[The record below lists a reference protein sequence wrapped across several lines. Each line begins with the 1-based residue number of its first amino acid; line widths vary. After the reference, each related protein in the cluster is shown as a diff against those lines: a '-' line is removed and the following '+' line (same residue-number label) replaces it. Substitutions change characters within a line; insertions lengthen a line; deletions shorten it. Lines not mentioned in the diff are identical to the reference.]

1 MKFVLIGALAV
12 ASTLSC
18 AADAPDEAA
27 AALKRLDHRVT
38 VAEKQARAS
47 AASLRAV
54 RTEAAAATALLE
66 SVQAS
71 LATQAKELN
80 ALRASQTTVGAKVD
94 DIAQLGEVR
103 SAELAGTVASRTF
116 VFAAILGLAFA
127 VLAGGYFFIRK
138 RRAQRDG
145 DLTTQLDYVRATTRQ
160 SEERAA
166 IADSVVAGQLT
177 EVVKKLME
185 AQAMP
190 STGEATT
197 TTEVDHNLP
206 LKLAD
211 EIHRMRKRLETLPQE
226 TKGLTPL
233 KKSLERL
240 EAELANYGYELVDHT
255 GRPYSENLSLKA
267 RFVPSDHLGPEER
280 VISKVVSPQVNHKG
294 VMVRMADV
302 EVSIGS

>member
-1 MKFVLIGALAV
+1 MKFVLFGALAF
-12 ASTLSC
+12 ASTVSI
-18 AADAPDEAA
+18 AADTPDEAA

-54 RTEAAAATALLE
+54 KAEAAAATAALAR
-66 SVQAS
+66 VQAS
-71 LATQAKELN
+71 LASQAQELN
-80 ALRASQTTVGAKVD
+80 TLRSNQTTVGAKVD

-103 SAELAGTVASRTF
+103 SAELAGTVASRTN
-116 VFAAILGLAFA
+116 VFAAILGLIFA
-127 VLAGGYFFIRK
+127 AMAGAYFFIRK
-138 RRAQRDG
+138 RGA
-145 DLTTQLDYVRATTRQ
+145 QLDGGLMAQLDSVRATLRL

-166 IADSVVAGQLT
+166 IADSVVVDQLT

-185 AQAMP
+185 TQAAP
-190 STGEATT
+190 STRGAEAAA
-197 TTEVDHNLP
+197 EVDHNLP